1 MNLYNIVASYKSVQR
16 SNKKAEEK
24 DAFWKGSIFK
34 SIVNFSPKS
43 KGAFG
48 EKLVS
53 EICESQY
60 NLLVAKRTSPEH
72 DRIIGGVRTEIKLS
86 FCWDETPGKWVFQQ
100 IRPEGD
106 YERVIFIGI
115 NPDEV
120 RIWWVTKADAKTCSI
135 PQHGGKEG
143 IDTRWVSITK
153 EQIPSQFKNMENW

>member
-1 MNLYNIVASYKSVQR
+1 MNLYNTVANYKSVQT
-16 SNKKAEEK
+16 SNKKAEKK

-34 SIVNFSPKS
+34 SIVNSSPKS

-48 EKLVS
+48 ENLGS
-53 EICESQY
+53 EICNKQY
-60 NLLVAKRTSPEH
+60 NLRVEKRTNAGH
-72 DRIIGGVRTEIKLS
+72 DRIIEGVRTEIKLS

-100 IRPEGD
+100 IRPDDD

-120 RIWWVTKADAKTCSI
+120 RIWWATKADATTCSI
-135 PQHGGKEG
+135 PQHGGAEG
-143 IDTRWVSITK
+143 NDTRWASITA